1 MSTLW
6 FILFFIFLVVEVA
19 TVGLVSIWFCFG
31 SIFALIA
38 SFLTDNVIIQLL
50 VFVVFSLISFLIFK
64 PFLSKFKLVKKEAT
78 NYDKYIGKTGIVTKE
93 ITNDKFGEVKV
104 DGSVWTAKSNKKIK
118 VDEKIKVLDI
128 EGVKLIVERVDD

>member
-19 TVGLVSIWFCFG
+19 TVGLVSVWFCFG
-31 SIFALIA
+31 SIFALIS
-38 SFLTDNVIIQLL
+38 SFLTDNVIIQLI
-50 VFVVFSLISFLIFK
+50 VFVVFSFISFLIFK
-64 PFLSKFKLVKKEAT
+64 PFLKKFKLVKKEAT
-78 NYDKYIGKTGIVTKE
+78 NYDKYIGKTGIVIKE

-104 DGSVWTAKSNKKIK
+104 DGTVWTAKSNKKIK
-118 VDEKIKVLDI
+118 VDEKVKVLDI